1 MLNEINHNE
10 SLIRN
15 ESSDIVY
22 GHQDLLRGNVLRNAS
37 GEILL
42 VDFEYT
48 CLLAAP
54 LDICHH
60 YCEWMTRYDSQS
72 YWIDV
77 SLHPS
82 HEEEVNFVAAYLERR
97 HGEMPKET
105 EVEAMIQ
112 KVHRMQCFSF
122 FFWFVWAIM
131 QMELGAD
138 WDCKGY
144 ALSRW
149 NLYKEQKKK
158 YYGVESLPILCD

>member
-60 YCEWMTRYDSQS
+60 YCE
-72 YWIDV
+72 
-77 SLHPS
+77 
-82 HEEEVNFVAAYLERR
+82 
-97 HGEMPKET
+97 
-105 EVEAMIQ
+105 
-112 KVHRMQCFSF
+112 
-122 FFWFVWAIM
+122 
-131 QMELGAD
+131 
-138 WDCKGY
+138 
-144 ALSRW
+144 
-149 NLYKEQKKK
+149 
-158 YYGVESLPILCD
+158 

>member
-10 SLIRN
+10 FLIRN

-122 FFWFVWAIM
+122 FFWYPHSHHLHFLSNIFTKNTCRLYD
-131 QMELGAD
+131 QD
-138 WDCKGY
+138 DDQY
-144 ALSRW
+144 A
-149 NLYKEQKKK
+149 K
-158 YYGVESLPILCD
+158 YDRI